1 MWKLIY
7 IDDGTDKIQMCHKM
21 NINEQ
26 GTPWERN
33 SQLVTNSI
41 VMNEQRE
48 IYLKQLP
55 FDVIK
60 KKMESNDDE
69 PFEVQF
75 SIYYDEVNI
84 ESF

>member
-1 MWKLIY
+1 
-7 IDDGTDKIQMCHKM
+7 
-21 NINEQ
+21 
-26 GTPWERN
+26 
-33 SQLVTNSI
+33 
-41 VMNEQRE
+41 MNEQRE

-69 PFEVQF
+69 PFEAQF

-84 ESF
+84 ELNLFFFK